1 MEINNINKSINDLT
15 NAVEL
20 LSQKSENLV
29 GNRAAY
35 CSPTERTSG
44 FNNGDFGSGTF
55 ESAFGFG
62 NKACSKTSRKMQIP
76 LAAPDSYNGNYGEF
90 SNFLRSG
97 ENFFTKGLASNS
109 SSGSLLMPEDICIH
123 VYQKVQ
129 EILPLRKLAKTMKIS
144 TDSLDVIV
152 DEKSPDAGWTTETQY
167 TPTEESVEFK
177 KIKISTHEIFANL
190 KITQKLLDDSNV
202 DIYNWFLNNIS
213 EKIARVENKAFW
225 SGDGNGKPK
234 GILSYKMQEKEPAS
248 QKFQCFKTGKNG
260 SLPEKNQENLF
271 IDVASSLKHKYLRN
285 ACWIMSRSAYMA
297 VQHIKDDLGYHI
309 FQSTMMGLPTTIL
322 GYPVYIDDDL
332 PELESGKATCSI
344 VFGDFKNAYTIVD
357 RTCVNLFRDP
367 YSSKPFVEFFATKRT
382 GGDVINFDALKIIN
396 FGE

>member
-29 GNRAAY
+29 GKRAAY
-35 CSPTERTSG
+35 CSPTEKANG
-44 FNNGDFGSGTF
+44 FNNCDFGGRTL
-55 ESAFGFG
+55 ENAFYFG
-62 NKACSKTSRKMQIP
+62 NKTHSATSQKMQIP
-76 LAAPDSYNGNYGEF
+76 LEAPDSYNGNCSEF
-90 SNFLRSG
+90 STFLRSG
-97 ENFFTKGLASNS
+97 ENFFTKSLSSNS

-129 EILPLRKLAKTMKIS
+129 DILPLRKLAKVMKIS

-167 TPTEESVEFK
+167 TPPEESVEFK

-213 EKIARVENKAFW
+213 EKIAKVENKAFW
-225 SGDGNGKPK
+225 LGDGNGKPK
-234 GILSYKMQEKEPAS
+234 GILSYEMQENESAS

-260 SLPEKNQENLF
+260 ELPEKNQENLF
-271 IDVASSLKHKYLRN
+271 IDVASSLNHNYLRN

-297 VQHIKDDLGYHI
+297 VQHIKDDLGYHV
-309 FQSTMMGLPTTIL
+309 FQSAMTGLPTTIL

-332 PELESGKATCSI
+332 PQLEIGKSTCSI

-382 GGDVINFDALKIIN
+382 GGDVIDFDALKVIN